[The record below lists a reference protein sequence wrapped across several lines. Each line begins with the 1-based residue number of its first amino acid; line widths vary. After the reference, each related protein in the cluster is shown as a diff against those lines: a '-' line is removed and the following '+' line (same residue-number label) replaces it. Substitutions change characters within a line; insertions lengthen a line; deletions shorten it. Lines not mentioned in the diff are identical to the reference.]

1 MSITFSSDNS
11 IVHITNGKISYVMEI
26 LDNKYKVEIV
36 SDKGKFKGIQ
46 KIGEKDINK
55 VIIPKC

>member
-1 MSITFSSDNS
+1 MKLKVFDVVELKDWDKATI
-11 IVHITNGKISYVMEI
+11 KEI

-46 KIGEKDINK
+46 KIGEKDISR
-55 VIIPKC
+55 VIISKC

>member
-1 MSITFSSDNS
+1 MKLKVFDVVELKDGDKATI
-11 IVHITNGKISYVMEI
+11 KEI

-46 KIGEKDINK
+46 KIGEKDISR
-55 VIIPKC
+55 VIISKC